1 MKNIFVAICLIIG
14 ASIQAQ
20 EVVKP
25 LLYNTNLNAPGEQ
38 TRANELNDLDS
49 TFIYI
54 YESLPLQHAFDDFST
69 NKFETF
75 SQDYGGV
82 GVTSVLFYHLM
93 DATNTIPQD
102 PNAIFCDGEFAHH
115 DTVKIDGVGALIERV
130 TVYPFTPYD
139 VFVNDLDFYP
149 VAGELV
155 ENLYQECYV
164 LIDSIID
171 GVLNPSQDTIWYNTF
186 PGPAYQQDSARV
198 FTKTVTDTTT
208 LWLDNY
214 ACRNLTFAV
223 NPWSLGVA
231 TLDGVDQYGTPY
243 EFGDLTSHGIADY
256 LTSRPIDLSVAGPGD
271 NVYLDFIFQPKGYG
285 NMPEAN
291 DTLLI
296 EFYDPSDDI
305 WYKMPFA
312 GIAPEIGE
320 NVWDTARI
328 EVPVYMKEDGF
339 QFRIYNY
346 ASLSGSLDHWHIDYV
361 SLSISEFLEIGQF
374 GDVAISY
381 PVNTLLKDYTAVP
394 WDHYVNTTGNEK
406 MRADIP
412 LLVYNSANVPTN
424 FANGEWS
431 VYNEGVVEGAFP
443 ILSTYAIDPSNYVVF
458 ENYSVIPM
466 EESFYYDQ
474 TLGGVQAKFDFTIN
488 IAVPAETSNNKYR
501 QNDTTRFTQRFDNY
515 YAYDDGSAEAAYGI
529 EGSGALMAY
538 KFEAYEEGA
547 LTGILMHFVPTVND
561 FSDALFLLTV
571 WADNDGEPGEI
582 IYQDDYFEAHSP
594 EYSGGKNAFCYYKF
608 TQDDYLFG
616 PDTMRML
623 SVPEVF
629 YVGWRN
635 IESPALNVGLDWN
648 IDNGDKVFRNTG
660 GEWLTSSFDM
670 SLMIRPVFSTG
681 LNYTL
686 ALEESINKESTIE
699 VYPNP
704 TQEEF
709 YLTNLPEN
717 ATVEIFDVSGRKVI
731 SAQNELQI
739 DVSLLENGVYIVA
752 VLDQSGAMLY
762 STKLIKN

>member
-1 MKNIFVAICLIIG
+1 MKNIFVSICLMIG
-14 ASIQAQ
+14 ASLQAQ

-25 LLYNTNLNAPGEQ
+25 LLYNTNLNAPVER
-38 TRANELNDLDS
+38 TRVSELNDLDS
-49 TFIYI
+49 TFIYT
-54 YESLPLQHAFDDFST
+54 YESLPLQHAYDDFST
-69 NKFETF
+69 NKFENF
-75 SQDYGGV
+75 SQGYGDF
-82 GVTSVLFYHLM
+82 GVTSELFYHLM
-93 DATNTIPQD
+93 DATNTVPQD

-130 TVYPFTPYD
+130 TVYPFAPYD

-155 ENLYQECYV
+155 ENVYQECYV

-214 ACRNLTFAV
+214 AYRNFTFAV

-231 TLDGVDQYGTPY
+231 TLDGVDEYGTPY

-256 LTSRPIDLSVAGPGD
+256 LTSRPIDLSTVGPGD
-271 NVYLDFIFQPKGYG
+271 NVYLDFIFQPEGFG

-291 DTLLI
+291 DSLLV
-296 EFYDPSDDI
+296 EFYDPSDDL

-312 GIAPEIGE
+312 GIAPEIGAD
-320 NVWDTARI
+320 VWDTARI
-328 EVPVYMKEDGF
+328 QVPVYMLEDGF
-339 QFRIYNY
+339 QFRIFNY
-346 ASLSGSLDHWHIDYV
+346 ASLSGSLDHWHIDYLTLAV
-361 SLSISEFLEIGQF
+361 SEFIEIGQF
-374 GDVAISY
+374 ADIAISY

-406 MRADIP
+406 MRDDIP
-412 LLVYNSANVPTN
+412 LLVYNSANVATS
-424 FANGEWS
+424 FANGTWS
-431 VYNEGVVEGAFP
+431 VYNEGVDEGTFP
-443 ILSTYAIDPSNYVVF
+443 IVSTFAIDPSNYVVF

-488 IAVPAETSNNKYR
+488 IAAPAETSNNKYR

-529 EGSGALMAY
+529 EGTGALMAY
-538 KFEAYEEGA
+538 KFQAYEEGA

-561 FSDALFLLTV
+561 FSDNLFLLTV

-582 IYQDDYFEAHSP
+582 IYQDDYFEAHTP
-594 EYSGGKNAFCYYKF
+594 EYSGGLNAFRYYEF

-623 SVPEVF
+623 PVPEVF

-686 ALEESINKESTIE
+686 ALEQANVTESTIE

-704 TQEEF
+704 THEQF
-709 YLTNLPEN
+709 YLTNLPSN
-717 ATVEIFDVSGRKVI
+717 ATVEIFDISGRKVI
-731 SAQNELQI
+731 SAQNESQI

-752 VLDQSGAMLY
+752 VRDQSGAMLY
-762 STKLIKN
+762 STKLIKD